1 MATML
6 KSNVQDA
13 LNDQMN
19 AEMASAY
26 LYLSM
31 AGYFESRSLRGMA
44 HWMRVQAGEE
54 WRHAMKF
61 FGHLVDR
68 GGRIALQQ
76 IDAPKDKWN
85 SVQEAFQDALSHEC
99 QVSGR
104 IHGLV
109 KLAAGEGDFAT
120 HAFLQWFVNEQVEEE
135 ANAQMV
141 VDKLKWIGDANV
153 GLLFLDSELGKR
165 AAE

>member
-1 MATML
+1 
-6 KSNVQDA
+6 
-13 LNDQMN
+13 
-19 AEMASAY
+19 
-26 LYLSM
+26 
-31 AGYFESRSLRGMA
+31 
-44 HWMRVQAGEE
+44 
-54 WRHAMKF
+54 MKF

-109 KLAAGEGDFAT
+109 KLATGEGDFAT

>member
-1 MATML
+1 ML
-6 KSNVQDA
+6 KSNIQDA

-31 AGYFESRSLRGMA
+31 AAHFESRSLRGMA
-44 HWMRVQAGEE
+44 HWMKVQAGEE

-61 FGHLVDR
+61 FQQIVDR
-68 GGRIALQQ
+68 GGHVSFLPLG
-76 IDAPKDKWN
+76 APKEKWS
-85 SVQEAFQDALSHEC
+85 SVQDAFQDALNHEC
-99 QVSGR
+99 QVTGR

-109 KLAAGEGDFAT
+109 KLAASEADFAT

-135 ANAQMV
+135 ANAQIIV
-141 VDKLKWIGDANV
+141 EKLKMMGDGNV

-165 AAE
+165 AGD